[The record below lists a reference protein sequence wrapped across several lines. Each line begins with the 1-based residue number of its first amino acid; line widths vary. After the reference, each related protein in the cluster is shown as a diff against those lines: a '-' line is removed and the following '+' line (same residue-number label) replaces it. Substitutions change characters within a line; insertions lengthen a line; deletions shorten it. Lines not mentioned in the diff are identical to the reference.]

1 MNTSHDQRNKW
12 IERYRLADIL
22 PSSVLAALTLRRF
35 SHGEFLLR
43 EGQPTTALYFLVAGS
58 CKAVKDLGNGK
69 ESLLCFNRS
78 FTLLGELELIAGIA
92 SDAKHSVEAVS
103 EVLCIVL
110 PTAATRESLLAH
122 TPFLRFMTALLCHKL
137 IRNNQNQSIN
147 LHYTVE
153 QRLASYIL
161 CSQDQHCFRENHTR
175 LAGYLGC
182 SHRQLLRAIRHFCE
196 QGWLAKDDVGYRIC
210 NPSALSASAG
220 NDLYETQPFPYP

>member
-12 IERYRLADIL
+12 IDRYRLADIL
-22 PSSVLAALTLRRF
+22 PSSVLAALELRRF
-35 SHGEFLLR
+35 AHGEFLLR
-43 EGQPTTALYFLVAGS
+43 EGHPANALYFLVAGN

-92 SDAKHSVEAVS
+92 SEAKHSVEAVS
-103 EVLCIVL
+103 EVSCLVL
-110 PTAATRESLLAH
+110 PTAATRESLLSY
-122 TPFLRFMTALLCHKL
+122 TPFLYFITTLLCHKL
-137 IRNNQNQSIN
+137 ARNNQNQSIN

-161 CSQDQHCFRENHTR
+161 CIHNQNCFHENHTR

-196 QGWLAKDDVGYRIC
+196 QGWLTKDGVGYHIC
-210 NPSALSASAG
+210 NPSALFASAG
-220 NDLYETQPFPYP
+220 NDLYETRPFPYP